1 MVQNKN
7 KNKNKNLIMI
17 RKTATE
23 LETLVLKNAG
33 LTLVV
38 FNDII
43 NEFPF
48 LSKIEFLLNW

>member
-1 MVQNKN
+1 MLSFVKN
-7 KNKNKNLIMI
+7 FIMI

-33 LTLVV
+33 LILVV

-43 NEFPF
+43 NELPF
-48 LSKIEFLLNW
+48 LSKIEFLSNW